1 MPNFKTI
8 RQVAGTGLLAEYRL
22 RLLQKQG
29 RLPGIYVGTR
39 FLVNVDALCRQL
51 EQESL
56 AAGVGDAIVVRE
68 EGFKMGEKNKT
79 TPCLL

>member
-8 RQVAGTGLLAEYRL
+8 RQVAGTGLLAEHRL

-29 RLPGIYVGTR
+29 RLPGIYVGNR
-39 FLVNVDALCRQL
+39 FLVNIDALCRQL

-56 AAGVGDAIVVRE
+56 ASVI
-68 EGFKMGEKNKT
+68 GEAVE
-79 TPCLL
+79 PEVS

>member
-8 RQVAGTGLLAEYRL
+8 RQVARSGLLAEYRL

-29 RLPGIYVGTR
+29 RLPGIYAGNR

-56 AAGVGDAIVVRE
+56 TTDAGGVSGGQEVG
-68 EGFKMGEKNKT
+68 
-79 TPCLL
+79 